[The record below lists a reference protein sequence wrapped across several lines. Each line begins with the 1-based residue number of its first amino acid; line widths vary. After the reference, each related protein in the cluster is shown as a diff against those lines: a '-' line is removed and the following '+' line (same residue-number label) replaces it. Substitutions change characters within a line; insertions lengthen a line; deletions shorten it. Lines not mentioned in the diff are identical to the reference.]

1 MDKIKLNVIEIE
13 VCMKIAAEL
22 FKVRDDKT
30 YDKLVDMAMDV
41 LKAKKDQEG
50 LCR

>member
-1 MDKIKLNVIEIE
+1 MDKIKLNVIEIQ

-22 FKVRDDKT
+22 LKVRGNKT
-30 YDKLVDMAMDV
+30 YDKLVDLVMDV